1 MSSGTD
7 LQAEAQDFAGR
18 LNDLL
23 RRTVDPDALL
33 AVRVDRPARALVGF
47 GSALKPSTIPVPVGD
62 GAQAH
67 LLVWFDVTRDPSGSY
82 LMVRKS
88 TVGLY
93 LLENTREPLFRYEFE
108 RDKTRYTPAHLHVH
122 GQSSALGRLYALAG
136 KTEAAELHE
145 LHLPVGG
152 KRFRPSL
159 EDVLECLFHEGL
171 LRPVTGWQAAVDE
184 HRAEFHERQL
194 RAAIRSQPDIAVSKL
209 REMGYDV
216 GEPK

>member
-122 GQSSALGRLYALAG
+122 GQSSALGRLYALG
-136 KTEAAELHE
+136 RED
-145 LHLPVGG
+145 GG
-152 KRFRPSL
+152 S
-159 EDVLECLFHEGL
+159 
-171 LRPVTGWQAAVDE
+171 
-184 HRAEFHERQL
+184 
-194 RAAIRSQPDIAVSKL
+194 RAARAAPACRREAVPPL
-209 REMGYDV
+209 ARGRARV
-216 GEPK
+216 PVP